1 MEEAFLEDWSLTLSD
16 AIDPV
21 ALLNKII
28 EKNTLNLF
36 KVLPFQN
43 DSQPEPKKTDL
54 GKLWAG
60 QMHPCV
66 F

>member
-28 EKNTLNLF
+28 EKNTLNLLNCYHC
-36 KVLPFQN
+36 KMTHSQN
-43 DSQPEPKKTDL
+43 LRKQI
-54 GKLWAG
+54 
-60 QMHPCV
+60 
-66 F
+66 